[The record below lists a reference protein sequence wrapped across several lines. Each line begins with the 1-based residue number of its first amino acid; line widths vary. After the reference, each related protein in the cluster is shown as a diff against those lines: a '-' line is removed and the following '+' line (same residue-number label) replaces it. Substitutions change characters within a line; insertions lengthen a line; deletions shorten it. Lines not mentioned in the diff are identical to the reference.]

1 MSVRAQRG
9 RRKTSFCSWVPK
21 SFSGCGTPIDW
32 CADSRAPIAGFAEP
46 TRASALL

>member
-9 RRKTSFCSWVPK
+9 RNASFCSCVPN

-32 CADSRAPIAGFAEP
+32 CAESSAPMAGLAEP

>member
-9 RRKTSFCSWVPK
+9 RNVSFCSCVPK

-32 CADSRAPIAGFAEP
+32 WAESRAPIAGLAEP
-46 TRASALL
+46 TRARALL